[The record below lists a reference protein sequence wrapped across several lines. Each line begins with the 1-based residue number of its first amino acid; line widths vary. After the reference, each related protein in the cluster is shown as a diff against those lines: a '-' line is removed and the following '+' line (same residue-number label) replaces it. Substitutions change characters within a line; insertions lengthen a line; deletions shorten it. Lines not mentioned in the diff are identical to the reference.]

1 MKLRLLQCQDP
12 DMLYLSRLLMEA
24 AQSMLN
30 LETLIEVEE
39 VHQIKNK
46 ENQLESLV
54 HLEQAGILYLEA
66 SVSLVLGKYEMSLF
80 LQVINLAVEQIIHS

>member
-1 MKLRLLQCQDP
+1 
-12 DMLYLSRLLMEA
+12 MLYLSRLLMEV

>member
-1 MKLRLLQCQDP
+1 
-12 DMLYLSRLLMEA
+12 MEV